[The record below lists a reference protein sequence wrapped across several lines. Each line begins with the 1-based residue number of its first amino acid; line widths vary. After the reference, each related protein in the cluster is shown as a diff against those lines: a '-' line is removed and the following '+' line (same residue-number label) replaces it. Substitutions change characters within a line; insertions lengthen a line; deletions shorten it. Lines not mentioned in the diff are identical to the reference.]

1 MIYKSYLV
9 EQNLKILKNKIV
21 LLYGENLGLKND
33 LKKQILN
40 NSDKVLTFNQE
51 DILGNQDNFLS
62 DLFNISLFDDKK
74 IYFINQIS
82 DKFLNI
88 VQQLE
93 NRLDTQKLYLF
104 ADKLEKKSKLRNQFE
119 KSNVLDVIPCYHDNE
134 ISIRKIILQR
144 LKDFKNISAQNVS
157 TIIENTN
164 YDRAKLNNELD
175 KIEIF
180 FSDKKIITSKLIE
193 LLNLKEN
200 DDFNLIKDA
209 AMSGNTNKTNK
220 LLSDT
225 VLESDKIIF
234 YITILNQ
241 RLIKLKEILSK
252 NNRSLEQTIETLKP
266 PIFWKDKAQVL
277 EQSKKWNLEKIN
289 NTLKKTFDLELKHK
303 SNSILNKNILM
314 KKLLIDIC
322 TAANA

>member
-104 ADKLEKKSKLRNQFE
+104 ADKLEKKSKLRNHFE

-144 LKDFKNISAQNVS
+144 LKDFKSISAQNVS

-252 NNRSLEQTIETLKP
+252 NNQSLEQTIETLKP

>member
-21 LLYGENLGLKND
+21 LIYGENLGLKND

-40 NSDKVLTFNQE
+40 NIDKVLTFNQE
-51 DILGNQDNFLS
+51 DILVNQDNFLS

-93 NRLDTQKLYLF
+93 NKLDTQKLYLF
-104 ADKLEKKSKLRNQFE
+104 ADKLEKKSKLRNYFE
-119 KSNVLDVIPCYHDNE
+119 KSSVLDVIPCYHDNE

-144 LKDFKNISAQNVS
+144 LKDFKGISAQNIS

-164 YDRAKLNNELD
+164 YDRAKLNNELG

-180 FSDKKIITSKLIE
+180 FSDKKIINSKLIE

-225 VLESDKIIF
+225 VLESDKILF

-277 EQSKKWNLEKIN
+277 EQSKKWDLKKIN
-289 NTLKKTFDLELKHK
+289 YTLKKTFDLELKNK
-303 SNSILNKNILM
+303 SNSLLNKNILM

-322 TAANA
+322 ITANA

>member
-21 LLYGENLGLKND
+21 LIYGENLGLKND

-40 NSDKVLTFNQE
+40 NIDKVLTFNQE
-51 DILGNQDNFLS
+51 DILVNQDNFLS

-93 NRLDTQKLYLF
+93 NKLDTQKLYLF
-104 ADKLEKKSKLRNQFE
+104 ADKLEKKSKLRNYFE
-119 KSNVLDVIPCYHDNE
+119 KSRVLDVIPCYHDNE

-144 LKDFKNISAQNVS
+144 LKGFKGISAQNIN
-157 TIIENTN
+157 TIIESTN
-164 YDRAKLNNELD
+164 YDRAKLNNELG

-180 FSDKKIITSKLIE
+180 FSDKKIINSKLIE

-209 AMSGNTNKTNK
+209 AIS
-220 LLSDT
+220 
-225 VLESDKIIF
+225 
-234 YITILNQ
+234 
-241 RLIKLKEILSK
+241 
-252 NNRSLEQTIETLKP
+252 
-266 PIFWKDKAQVL
+266 
-277 EQSKKWNLEKIN
+277 
-289 NTLKKTFDLELKHK
+289 
-303 SNSILNKNILM
+303 
-314 KKLLIDIC
+314 
-322 TAANA
+322 

>member
-21 LLYGENLGLKND
+21 LIYGENLGLKND

-40 NSDKVLTFNQE
+40 NIDKVLTFNQE
-51 DILGNQDNFLS
+51 DILVNQDNFLS

-88 VQQLE
+88 VQQLV

-104 ADKLEKKSKLRNQFE
+104 ADKLEKKSKLRNYFE
-119 KSNVLDVIPCYHDNE
+119 KSSVLDVIPCYHDNE

-144 LKDFKNISAQNVS
+144 LKDFKGISAQNIS

-164 YDRAKLNNELD
+164 YDRAKLNNELG

-180 FSDKKIITSKLIE
+180 FSDKKIINSKLIE

-225 VLESDKIIF
+225 VLESDKILF

-277 EQSKKWNLEKIN
+277 EQSKKWDLKKIN
-289 NTLKKTFDLELKHK
+289 YTLKKTFDLELKNK
-303 SNSILNKNILM
+303 SNSLLNKNILM

-322 TAANA
+322 ITANA

>member
-21 LLYGENLGLKND
+21 LIYGENLGLKND

-40 NSDKVLTFNQE
+40 NIDKVLTFNQE
-51 DILGNQDNFLS
+51 DILVNQDNFLS

-93 NRLDTQKLYLF
+93 NKLDTQKLYLF
-104 ADKLEKKSKLRNQFE
+104 ADKLEKKSRLRNYFE
-119 KSNVLDVIPCYHDNE
+119 KSSVLDVIPCYHDNE

-144 LKDFKNISAQNVS
+144 LKDFKGISAQNIS

-164 YDRAKLNNELD
+164 YDRAKLNNELG

-180 FSDKKIITSKLIE
+180 FSDKKIINSKLIE

-225 VLESDKIIF
+225 VLESDKILF

-277 EQSKKWNLEKIN
+277 EQSKKWDLKKIN
-289 NTLKKTFDLELKHK
+289 YTLKKTFDLELKNK
-303 SNSILNKNILM
+303 SNSLLNKNILM

-322 TAANA
+322 ITANA

>member
-9 EQNLKILKNKIV
+9 EQNSKILKNKIV

-40 NSDKVLTFNQE
+40 NNDKVFTFNQE

-104 ADKLEKKSKLRNQFE
+104 ADKLEKKSKLRTHFE

-164 YDRAKLNNELD
+164 YDRTKLNNELD

-209 AMSGNTNKTNK
+209 AMSGNTDKTNK

-252 NNRSLEQTIETLKP
+252 NSRSLEQTIETLKP

-277 EQSKKWNLEKIN
+277 EQSKKWNLKKIN

-322 TAANA
+322 IAANA